1 MVIGSESASSIW
13 KVVGVRVEGAELV
26 VRLFR
31 LGN

>member
-1 MVIGSESASSIW
+1 MIGSESASSIG
-13 KVVGVRVEGAELV
+13 KVVGVQVEGAELE